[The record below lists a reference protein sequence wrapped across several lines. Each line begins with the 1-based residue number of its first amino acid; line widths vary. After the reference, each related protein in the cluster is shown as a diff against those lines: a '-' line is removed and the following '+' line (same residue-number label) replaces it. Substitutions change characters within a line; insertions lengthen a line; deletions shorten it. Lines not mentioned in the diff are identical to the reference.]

1 MAIRPNYYKDEA
13 GHDLFWKMEHG
24 MYDLAWSIGFCHI
37 NADKYERRKG
47 RKTAIGIEDER
58 KAQTYRDEEERLKQ
72 LHREGVI

>member
-1 MAIRPNYYKDEA
+1 MEIRPTYYKDEN

-37 NADKYERRKG
+37 NAEKYERRMG
-47 RKTAIGIEDER
+47 RKTAIETHDKQ
-58 KAQTYRDEEERLKQ
+58 KAATYRAEEERLKQ